1 MTRSIRTGARVSA
14 AALAALAAGAGGC
27 TDVTTQPRSAVS
39 SANVFNDA
47 GAYQAA
53 VAKLYGTLALA
64 GPGDADAG
72 SSDIQGI
79 DSGFGQ
85 YLRAWWNLQELPT
98 DEATLAWNDQSAGVQ
113 DLNSQTWTTGNG
125 TLTAMYARILLQAT
139 LASEFLRQTTD
150 ELVAGRNVPAA
161 LRADIKRYR
170 AEARFLR
177 ALSYWHGVD
186 LFGNMPLVTEETPVG
201 GSAPPQAT
209 RQQLFDFAVREL
221 QAARAD
227 LPAGNRADATQY
239 GRATQAAVDMLLA
252 KLYLN
257 AQVYTGTARNDSV
270 VAATGRVIGS
280 NAYQLD
286 ARYLNLFLADN
297 HTSPELIFAVPV
309 DGARTRTYGGT
320 TYLAHAGFGDN
331 MSDVQAGRDLGLNGG
346 WYGLRARR
354 EFGALFSGLTGDQRG
369 GVQSGTLAIVYTP
382 GQSIPLTKQVDNF
395 GEGYRVHKFRNVTKN
410 GTGGSDQN
418 FVDID
423 FPLFRLADAY
433 LMYAEAVTRG
443 GGGSRATAL
452 QYVNAVR
459 TRAGAPAITDAQ
471 LTTDFLL
478 DERGRELF
486 WEGHRRTDLIRFGVF
501 TGGTKLWQFK
511 GGTPA
516 GTATQAFRN
525 LFPIPATELAANP
538 GLTQNAGY

>member
-1 MTRSIRTGARVSA
+1 MTRILHARTRLRG
-14 AALAALAAGAGGC
+14 AALAALAAGAGAC

-85 YLRAWWNLQELPT
+85 YLRAWWNLQQLPT

-125 TLTAMYARILLQAT
+125 TVTAMYARVLLQST

-150 ELVAGRNVPAA
+150 ELLAQRNVPTA
-161 LRADIKRYR
+161 LRADVKRFR

-177 ALSYWHGVD
+177 ALSVWHAID
-186 LFGNMPLVTEETPVG
+186 LFGSVPLVTEETPVG
-201 GSAPPQAT
+201 GSAPPQAS
-209 RQQLFDFAVREL
+209 RQELFDFAVREL

-227 LPAGNRADATQY
+227 LPAGNRTDATQY

-257 AQVYTGTARNDSV
+257 AQVYTGTARFDSV
-270 VAATGRVIGS
+270 VAATQRVIGS

-286 ARYLNLFLADN
+286 TRYLNLFLADN

-331 MSDVQAGRDLGLNGG
+331 RSDVQAGRDLGLNGG

-354 EFGALFSGLTGDQRG
+354 EFGALFEGLTGDQRG
-369 GVQSGTLAIVYTP
+369 GIQSGAQAIVYTP
-382 GQSIPLTKQVDNF
+382 GQSLVLTKQVDNF
-395 GEGYRVHKFRNVTKN
+395 GEGYRVHKFRNVTKA
-410 GTGGSDQN
+410 GTGGADQN

-433 LMYAEAVTRG
+433 LMYAEAVVRG

-452 QYVNAVR
+452 QQVNALR
-459 TRAGAPAITDAQ
+459 ARAGGPSITDAQ
-471 LTTDFLL
+471 LTTAFLL
-478 DERGRELF
+478 DERARELF
-486 WEGHRRTDLIRFGVF
+486 WEGHRRTDLIRFGAF

-511 GGTPA
+511 GGVPA
-516 GTATQAFRN
+516 GTATPPFRN
-525 LFPIPATELAANP
+525 LYPIPAAELAANP

>member
-1 MTRSIRTGARVSA
+1 VDDGQRDADGDVRPHP
-14 AALAALAAGAGGC
+14 AAG
-27 TDVTTQPRSAVS
+27 
-39 SANVFNDA
+39 DA
-47 GAYQAA
+47 
-53 VAKLYGTLALA
+53 
-64 GPGDADAG
+64 
-72 SSDIQGI
+72 
-79 DSGFGQ
+79 
-85 YLRAWWNLQELPT
+85 RE
-98 DEATLAWNDQSAGVQ
+98 
-113 DLNSQTWTTGNG
+113 
-125 TLTAMYARILLQAT
+125 
-139 LASEFLRQTTD
+139 RQ
-150 ELVAGRNVPAA
+150 RNVPAA
-161 LRADIKRYR
+161 LRTDIKRYR

-186 LFGNMPLVTEETPVG
+186 LFGSMPLVTEETPVG

-270 VAATGRVIGS
+270 VAATQRVIGT

-286 ARYLNLFLADN
+286 TRYLNLFLADN

-331 MSDVQAGRDLGLNGG
+331 RSDVQAGRDLGLNGG

-354 EFGALFSGLTGDQRG
+354 EFGALFDGLPADQRG

-486 WEGHRRTDLIRFGVF
+486 WEGHRRTDLIRFGAF

-511 GGTPA
+511 GA
-516 GTATQAFRN
+516 AANGTATPGFRN
-525 LFPIPATELAANP
+525 LYPIPAAELAANP
-538 GLTQNAGY
+538 GLTQNPGY